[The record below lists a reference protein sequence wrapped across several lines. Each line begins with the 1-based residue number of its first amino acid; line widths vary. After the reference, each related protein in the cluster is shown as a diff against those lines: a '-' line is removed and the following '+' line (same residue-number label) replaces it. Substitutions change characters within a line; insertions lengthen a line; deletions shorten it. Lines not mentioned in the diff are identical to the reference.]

1 MGSTDGLTG
10 SRPVTSRL
18 CQRIKNKLLF
28 SGDGVTPP
36 NWPVIGLMFLA
47 LFASAFTLTFL
58 FPFLPEMILG
68 FGYSEE
74 QKGYYAGL
82 VASSVFAG
90 RAAGSYFW
98 GWLSDRKGRK
108 LVLLLTLGGSGVFSL
123 MFGFTQNL
131 AMAIAARFFTGLFSG
146 ILGTAK
152 TVLYEVSDNTN
163 QAVGMSMIS
172 LAWGAGIILG
182 PATGGYLASPVVKY
196 PETFS
201 PGFFTRFP
209 YIIPAIVTF
218 FVNAVVFLVLA
229 FRMKETLQ
237 SRDFVIQNIESEPLQ
252 CGGQVQNGCRCN
264 ELKRHKSHSD
274 VTESYRR
281 TGTSTNDHSP
291 SSHVNELSQNIGNR
305 ISNSHKTCGNESK
318 KDIQNEASTARLY
331 SSVPNIPSIPNIPSV
346 PNSDSVIMSTER
358 ECICNTYNQRKV
370 DTRTLKDSDGKRSFQ
385 SVQGFESDSQK
396 QSCHNSG
403 ICVAVGDSALVT
415 NMRQKD
421 VRQSVILFTVFSFA
435 IIGFEDVFN
444 VWASTETRLDGL
456 GFSTDKIGTVLSMVG
471 IPLLLL
477 LIFIFSTLERH
488 FGIKKTYIICAFIM
502 MVSVTACPVLHL
514 LSDRPKVLWPVM
526 LLILIPER
534 LCASC
539 CFSATALF
547 INNSV
552 TPDNA
557 GAVNGIGMTFT
568 AIARTLAPAMGGS
581 VFAWTVS
588 RGSGPPFDVSFA
600 FFLFGVVFWVTILM
614 CLMLPE
620 RLNRQKK

>member
-1 MGSTDGLTG
+1 MGSTVDPAERC
-10 SRPVTSRL
+10 SMTSRL
-18 CQRIKNKLLF
+18 CQRIKNRLLF
-28 SGDGVTPP
+28 SGDGMTPP

-47 LFASAFTLTFL
+47 LFASAFTLTFI
-58 FPFLPEMILG
+58 FPFLPEMTLG

-108 LVLLLTLGGSGVFSL
+108 LVLLVTLGGSGVFSL
-123 MFGFTQNL
+123 VFGFTQNL
-131 AMAIAARFFTGLFSG
+131 AMAISARFFTGLFSG

-152 TVLYEVSDNTN
+152 TVLYEVSDNSN

-196 PETFS
+196 PATF
-201 PGFFTRFP
+201 PAGFFTRFP
-209 YIIPAIVTF
+209 YIIPATVTF
-218 FVNAVVFLVLA
+218 VVNVLVFLVIA
-229 FRMKETLQ
+229 FKMKETLHC
-237 SRDFVIQNIESEPLQ
+237 RDIVAQIAEKEPLQ
-252 CGGQVQNGCRCN
+252 GGGQIQNGCRCDD
-264 ELKRHKSHSD
+264 LKRHKSHND
-274 VTESYRR
+274 VTESYHKPDI
-281 TGTSTNDHSP
+281 STNNGSLGTDI
-291 SSHVNELSQNIGNR
+291 NELSHCNDNR
-305 ISNSHKTCGNESK
+305 YTDSTNCNERK
-318 KDIQNEASTARLY
+318 NKVQNEASTARLY
-331 SSVPNIPSIPNIPSV
+331 SSVPNISCVRNG
-346 PNSDSVIMSTER
+346 DSVIMSDER
-358 ECICNTYNQRKV
+358 QCTCNMYNQRV
-370 DTRTLKDSDGKRSFQ
+370 GDTRTLTGGDVKWRS
-385 SVQGFESDSQK
+385 SSAHEFESDSEKKPCQ
-396 QSCHNSG
+396 NSG
-403 ICVAVGDSALVT
+403 IWVAVQQSALVT

-421 VRQSVILFTVFSFA
+421 VRESVILFTVFSFA

-444 VWASTETRLDGL
+444 VWASTERRLDGL

-477 LIFIFSTLERH
+477 LIFIFSTLVRH
-488 FGIKKTYIICAFIM
+488 FGIKKTYMICSFVMA
-502 MVSVTACPVLHL
+502 VSVTACPVLHL
-514 LSDRPKVLWPVM
+514 LSDRPNVLWPVM

-552 TPDNA
+552 TPENA

-588 RGSGPPFDVSFA
+588 QGSEIGPPFDVSFA
-600 FFLFGVVFWVTILM
+600 FFLFGLVFWLTILM
-614 CLMLPE
+614 CLVLPE
-620 RLNRQKK
+620 RLNRQKKMPS

>member
-1 MGSTDGLTG
+1 
-10 SRPVTSRL
+10 
-18 CQRIKNKLLF
+18 
-28 SGDGVTPP
+28 
-36 NWPVIGLMFLA
+36 
-47 LFASAFTLTFL
+47 
-58 FPFLPEMILG
+58 MILG

-74 QKGYYAGL
+74 EKGYYAGL

-123 MFGFTQNL
+123 LFGFTQNL

-163 QAVGMSMIS
+163 QAMGMSMIS

-218 FVNAVVFLVLA
+218 FVNVIVFLVLA
-229 FRMKETLQ
+229 FKMKETLH
-237 SRDFVIQNIESEPLQ
+237 SRDFLIKNIESEPLQ
-252 CGGQVQNGCRCN
+252 DGGQVRNGCRCN
-264 ELKRHKSHSD
+264 DLRRHKSHND

-281 TGTSTNDHSP
+281 ADISTNYDSR
-291 SSHVNELSQNIGNR
+291 STEINELSQNNGNR
-305 ISNSHKTCGNESK
+305 ISDTHKTNDNESK
-318 KDIQNEASTARLY
+318 NEVQNEASTARLY
-331 SSVPNIPSIPNIPSV
+331 SSVPNISSV
-346 PNSDSVIMSTER
+346 PNSESVITSTER
-358 ECICNTYNQRKV
+358 ECMCDLYNQRMD
-370 DTRTLKDSDGKRSFQ
+370 DTRMLKDDDGKSFH
-385 SVQGFESDSQK
+385 SAHGLESDSQK
-396 QSCHNSG
+396 QSCQNSG
-403 ICVAVGDSALVT
+403 ICVAVRESALVT
-415 NMRQKD
+415 NMRQND

-477 LIFIFSTLERH
+477 LIFIFSTLERN
-488 FGIKKTYIICAFIM
+488 FGIKKTYMICAFIM

-514 LSDRPKVLWPVM
+514 LSDRPTVLWPVM

-588 RGSGPPFDVSFA
+588 RGSGPPLDVSFA
-600 FFLFGVVFWVTILM
+600 FFLFGVVFWITILM
-614 CLMLPE
+614 CLILPE